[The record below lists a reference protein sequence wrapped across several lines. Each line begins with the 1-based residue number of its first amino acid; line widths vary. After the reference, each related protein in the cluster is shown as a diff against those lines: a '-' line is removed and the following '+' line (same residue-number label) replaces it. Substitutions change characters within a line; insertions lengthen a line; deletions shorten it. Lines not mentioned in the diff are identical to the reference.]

1 VIIFE
6 IFFNDFHLFL
16 LKNKFEKISKD
27 LMFNHIEVNQ
37 GIHKKNSFFIITFLR
52 KIDFIIVQI
61 SKKSFKTA
69 INFINYRPQYCLFF
83 IKNLVHYFIPTP
95 KNSGQ
100 IWRKVT
106 LFSTNKILYF
116 IVGIINCQNIFTET
130 VLFFNLTD

>member
-1 VIIFE
+1 
-6 IFFNDFHLFL
+6 
-16 LKNKFEKISKD
+16 
-27 LMFNHIEVNQ
+27 MFNHIEVNQ

-52 KIDFIIVQI
+52 KIDLIVVQI

-69 INFINYRPQYCLFF
+69 VNFINYRPQYLLFI
-83 IKNLVHYFIPTP
+83 IKNFVHYFIPTS

-116 IVGIINCQNIFTET
+116 IVRIVNCQNFFTET
-130 VLFFNLTD
+130 VLFYNLTDQNLAHCRYNQFLWNDTRKNVTTTLLW